1 MAMGTGRG
9 RGVLPPP
16 PTHYPLPH
24 PHPRPDPQRGFV
36 FFLHPRPKRGTGIQ
50 NGDSGI
56 RALVIH
62 CFSKYY
68 QFSAHNN

>member
-16 PTHYPLPH
+16 PTHYPLLH

-36 FFLHPRPKRGTGIQ
+36 FFLHPRPKRRTGIQ

-56 RALVIH
+56 PDSGNCI
-62 CFSKYY
+62 S
-68 QFSAHNN
+68 QFQHLTTYTSM